1 MNKHF
6 FAGMATQAA
15 IAGILDYFGIIKI
28 SAIQQLIAA
37 GIFLIIFVTL
47 RFQET

>member
-15 IAGILDYFGIIKI
+15 IAGILDYLGIIKI
-28 SAIQQLIAA
+28 SAIQQLLAA
-37 GIFLIIFVTL
+37 GIFLIIFAVM
-47 RFQET
+47 QAYEA